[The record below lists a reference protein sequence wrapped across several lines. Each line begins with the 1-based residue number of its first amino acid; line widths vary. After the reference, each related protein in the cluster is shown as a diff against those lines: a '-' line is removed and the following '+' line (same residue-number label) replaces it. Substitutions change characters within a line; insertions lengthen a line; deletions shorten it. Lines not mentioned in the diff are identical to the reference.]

1 MIFNCGMLT
10 TAFCLIP
17 NTKVSV
23 KHALF
28 GGLLASLLAEVA
40 KWVFSSLIMAAP
52 FQVIYGAFATLPI
65 LLLWIY
71 LSWAIVLVGAELT
84 RTLAY
89 GVIPISLGTSP
100 LFRYLGT
107 LLIVDECFDQ
117 GLGREGVRSALAGR
131 FELSPEQITSD
142 IAQLKAAGFVMEDA
156 NRGVVL
162 AKSLE
167 QITLRSLK
175 NSLNIP
181 RTKDT
186 LLSNP
191 GIEDESVMEL
201 CARWKQSLADETALV
216 NLPLRKI
223 FSASEANGA

>member
-1 MIFNCGMLT
+1 M
-10 TAFCLIP
+10 
-17 NTKVSV
+17 
-23 KHALF
+23 
-28 GGLLASLLAEVA
+28 
-40 KWVFSSLIMAAP
+40 
-52 FQVIYGAFATLPI
+52 
-65 LLLWIY
+65 
-71 LSWAIVLVGAELT
+71 LVGAELT

-142 IAQLKAAGFVMEDA
+142 IGHLKAAGFVMEDA

-167 QITLRSLK
+167 QITLRSLMT
-175 NSLNIP
+175 SLNIP
-181 RTKDT
+181 RPTDI

-191 GIEDESVMEL
+191 GIEDEWVMEL